1 MNKWRHWIF
10 WLLPLLMISPA
21 SSQPVTPGDPSKTAE
36 AREENTISE
45 PTLAALFNKVQTII
59 NADFHIRQNISEL
72 RRARDCPVVIGDLN
86 GDNHLDVVMPFRYQM
101 KGDDFASHLYAIFI
115 NRGDNRFDFRGFSAR
130 FMLEEDDAAPPFLIT
145 LKELKDGVLY
155 GTERRGDK
163 TLDERYFYRAS
174 SYFYPIQAEYRRVEE
189 TILEKLRGKNL
200 YVAYQ
205 GMPYRDLVKLFGE
218 PTKIKRENEQLL
230 VTFDKD
236 KIFRSYYV
244 ELNDESPL
252 EVYFLGSIP
261 KGTYFFLPRLVITD
275 HTRED
280 EFVAHADTDPRFS
293 YSKEV
298 IGDETFYYI
307 NHAATYVFKDK
318 VLVRYMRMD
327 EALSS
332 WWTE

>member
-45 PTLAALFNKVQTII
+45 PTLAALFNKVQTVI
-59 NADFHIRQNISEL
+59 NADYNIREHISEL

-86 GDNHLDVVMPFRYQM
+86 GDSHLDVVLPFRYQM
-101 KGDDFASHLYAIFI
+101 KEDEFVSHLYAIFI
-115 NRGDNRFDFRGFSAR
+115 NRGDNRFDFCGFSAR
-130 FMLEEDDAAPPFLIT
+130 FMLEYDEVAPPFLIT
-145 LKELKDGVLY
+145 LKEIKDGVLY

-163 TLDERYFYRAS
+163 TLEERYFYQAH

-189 TILEKLRGKNL
+189 RILENLRGKNL

-205 GMPYRDLVKLFGE
+205 GVSYRDLVKLFGE
-218 PTKIKRENEQLL
+218 PTSIKKHNEQLL

-261 KGTYFFLPRLVITD
+261 KGTHFFLPRFVMTD
-275 HTRED
+275 RTLED
-280 EFVAHADTDPRFS
+280 EFVVHADTDPRFS

-298 IGDETFYYI
+298 IGDENFYYV
-307 NHAATYVFKDK
+307 NQAATYVFKDK

>member
-86 GDNHLDVVMPFRYQM
+86 GDN
-101 KGDDFASHLYAIFI
+101 
-115 NRGDNRFDFRGFSAR
+115 RFDFRGFSAR

-145 LKELKDGVLY
+145 LKEIKDGVLY